1 MGQTL
6 HHYLTLIWYKSVA
19 DLYLETGKSR
29 FGFVWWMIEPFIY
42 IAIFYVV
49 FGIMIPQEQED
60 FPSFLMCG
68 LVPWRWFSESVARGV
83 TSISSNANLMSQV
96 YINKLVFPLVV
107 VTVATMKH
115 MIMFVILLAFVLVMG
130 NQVTSAWLALLVLYP
145 VLLLFLTGCSCVVAS
160 LEPFYPDL
168 RLLTEHILTGLFFVS
183 GVFFDPVGLS
193 PFWQRI
199 FDTNPVTVMIRCFR
213 SILMDG
219 VWPPTSSFTYLSIL
233 GGSLITVALVLLLRF
248 DRTYPKVVVQ

>member
-1 MGQTL
+1 MS
-6 HHYLTLIWYKSVA
+6 HYLSIIWYKAIA

-29 FGFVWWMIEPFIY
+29 FGFIWWLIEPFIY
-42 IAIFYVV
+42 IAIFYIV
-49 FGIMIPQEQED
+49 FGIMLPQEQED

-68 LVPWRWFSESVARGV
+68 LVPWRWFSEAVARGV
-83 TSISSNANLMSQV
+83 PSISMNANLMSQV
-96 YINKLVFPLVV
+96 YINKLVFPLVT
-107 VTVATMKH
+107 VTVATLKH
-115 MIMFVILLAFVLVMG
+115 LIMFAILLAFVLVMG
-130 NQVTSAWLALLVLYP
+130 NSVNSAWLAFLVLYP
-145 VLLLFLTGCSCVVAS
+145 ILLLFLTGCSCLAAA

-199 FDTNPVTVMIRCFR
+199 FDTNPVTVMIRCYR

-219 VWPPTSSFTYLSIL
+219 DWPPTSSLLYLSGLAVIL
-233 GGSLITVALVLLLRF
+233 VTVSFALVLRF